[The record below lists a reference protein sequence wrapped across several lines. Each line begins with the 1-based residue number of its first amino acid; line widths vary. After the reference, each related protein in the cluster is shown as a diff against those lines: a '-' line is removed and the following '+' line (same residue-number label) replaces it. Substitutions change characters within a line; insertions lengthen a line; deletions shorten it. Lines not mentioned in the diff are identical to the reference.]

1 MTLIRTPVTIVLAL
15 AFAQVPL
22 AAYTLQDAY
31 KGHDFFD
38 YWTWEIFADPTH
50 GRVNYIDKSTAISG
64 NLSTATFHKF
74 FMRADSTS
82 VVSPN
87 ARGRDSVRIHSNTA
101 YGDSVIV
108 LDVQHMPAG
117 CGTWPAF
124 WTNSQKGPWPHGGE
138 IDVIEGVHLN
148 TNNLASLHATPA
160 CIMPPARFQTG
171 DVVSSD
177 CNTQANSNQGCGTSF
192 TKRNSYGAGFN
203 NIGGGWYVLERSRH
217 KGIKVWFWPRNDDSV
232 PLEVKHDSRMVV
244 PDSWSECEPDAYF
257 PTGKQCDYDSHFDD
271 HEIIFD
277 LTFCGDWAGAV
288 WGTSGCGSGTCQD
301 FVDNNPENFKEAYWE
316 INSLR
321 VYTEPD
327 FRVSADDE

>member
-50 GRVNYIDKSTAISG
+50 GRVNYVDKSTAISG
-64 NLSTATFHKF
+64 NLSTGVSFNVAWRFVVQISH
-74 FMRADSTS
+74 
-82 VVSPN
+82 VSPN

-138 IDVIEGVHLN
+138 IDVIEARLITAYTRVIG
-148 TNNLASLHATPA
+148 LALFGEH
-160 CIMPPARFQTG
+160 R
-171 DVVSSD
+171 DVD
-177 CNTQANSNQGCGTSF
+177 P
-192 TKRNSYGAGFN
+192 
-203 NIGGGWYVLERSRH
+203 VLA
-217 KGIKVWFWPRNDDSV
+217 KI
-232 PLEVKHDSRMVV
+232 
-244 PDSWSECEPDAYF
+244 
-257 PTGKQCDYDSHFDD
+257 
-271 HEIIFD
+271 
-277 LTFCGDWAGAV
+277 
-288 WGTSGCGSGTCQD
+288 
-301 FVDNNPENFKEAYWE
+301 EAYWE